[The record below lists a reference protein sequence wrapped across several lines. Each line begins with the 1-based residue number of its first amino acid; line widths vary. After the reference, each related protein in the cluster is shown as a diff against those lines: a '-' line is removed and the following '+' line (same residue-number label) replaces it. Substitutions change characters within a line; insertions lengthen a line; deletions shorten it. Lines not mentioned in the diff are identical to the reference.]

1 MIHQDDDR
9 LKTKF
14 LAPGQNVV
22 SHTNGTHHFV
32 DSQLMIRDNNLSH
45 VRRDVAIPASCTRVM
60 QEVGI
65 PLASVHAV
73 PTVANSVKR
82 AESLHRKA
90 ECTNGCGAP
99 PNVNTS
105 VAANGAGVSSTLA
118 LLSPLEGRTPS
129 SVKSTRDG
137 YREKALEEIRNSLKP
152 YATSDHNSEG
162 IYEFSSA
169 SSSASESSGISQAT
183 SNWGNVNSGAD
194 GLNKNLSVQQALQH
208 LVAMGYSEESAAQ
221 VLKLTSDKS
230 GKDSEDQKNEVVNG
244 ISKLGHANSF
254 KYKCQPK
261 IIDSQDGMC
270 SDNLSA
276 LNGNRAVENSR
287 LDCSNFHISGLRNKI
302 LPDPP
307 KFIYGTSLANCEI
320 SSSFLR
326 QHTPELPS
334 NDVPPPL
341 PPPRGTVC
349 PPPTPPRGTPPLP
362 PPPPPPPALVSQAE
376 LTHSNNNSVPKQQYL
391 RRMSPVPSSR
401 QVINYTSSAGST
413 PQRGTSPIT
422 SSRTPMVVTNNAQIH
437 QHLAQQLQALSISSN
452 SSSISS
458 PSRID
463 SSLNSGSSQNG
474 KSSWYS
480 SPQPSCASSS
490 SGRHS
495 PTPTISSSEYSIP
508 PVFHLKRTPPPAYT
522 PPSSYSSSP
531 QPSPQHHAPSPGA
544 VSATS
549 VTSVLPR
556 PAALQAWSS
565 RQAKS
570 QSPVI
575 MQSVKSTQVQ
585 KPVLQTAVAPTAP
598 QTTSTPSPAFGS
610 SCAQPL
616 VSNPPPPYP
625 IHKATSTANVATSS
639 VPSSDSSSATH
650 FQQPHPASSRTPEQ
664 SSNSGPPP
672 PPLYPRNQN
681 KSSTHMVS
689 SNHAPDPP
697 PYPVCSPVSQP
708 GIPPSPPPPP
718 YTSAVR
724 QVIPAA
730 SQNVSSPPPPPYI
743 PPHYNQKVVQDIS
756 TKETSL
762 FSTTESNQNKWQE
775 QCISSPSDLP
785 SHLDSPS
792 NVPTTVPT
800 TDPPSYASSVAALSA
815 QRAAA
820 LMTMLNNNVPTAISN
835 GQSPSALT
843 SPVTSSVVPVSNESL
858 HTNLGTKVTS
868 NLVNTVESIC
878 TSQITALQSSYCN
891 INNANINGIP
901 EDAFS
906 FFDNHHTT
914 VHRKPSP
921 VAMDT
926 ASSTS
931 QSASRSESPVSRA
944 VNQSPVS
951 FMSVTS
957 TSSPSTQSDS
967 THDSGKASLHKVT
980 HQSPPPPRKV
990 LSKEKE
996 KERRESKVRNYSP
1009 AAFKFFMEQ
1018 HVENLLKSHQQRE
1031 HRRKQLETEMAKV
1044 GLSQEA
1050 QCEIRKMLHQK
1061 ESNYI
1066 RLKRAKMNKSMFT
1079 KIKTIGI
1086 GAFGEVAL
1094 VQKVDTSQLYAMK
1107 TLRKSDVLKRNQVAH
1122 VKAERDILA
1131 EADNEW
1137 VVKLYYSFQ
1146 DDENLYFVMDYI
1158 QGGDLMSL
1166 LIKFGIFSEPLAKF
1180 YIAELVLAVE
1190 SVHKMGFIHRD
1201 IKPDNILIDR
1211 NGHIKLTDFGLCTGF
1226 RWTHNSKY
1234 YQRNGEHGRQDSM
1247 DLDDKWGNEC
1257 HCKPS
1262 ANLKPL
1268 ERRRR
1273 REHQR
1278 CLAHSLVGTPNYIA
1292 PEVLLKTGYT
1302 QLCDWWSVG
1311 VILYEMLVGQ
1321 PPFYASTPA
1330 ETQLKVIN
1338 WETTLRV
1345 PKKADVSLEASD
1357 LILKLCCVAE
1367 HRLGKNGPEE
1377 IKRHPFFSDIDF
1389 ESDLRKQPAP
1399 YVPKIRYPTD
1409 TSNFDPIDSDK
1420 LRSSNSESSD
1430 EGNMDDLND
1439 NVKHPE
1445 HAFLEFTFRR
1455 FFDDGGQVY
1464 PTRTTSDEGEK
1475 QSSPVYV

>member
-1 MIHQDDDR
+1 MINQEDNR
-9 LKTKF
+9 TKSKF
-14 LAPGQNVV
+14 LPLNQNVV
-22 SHTNGTHHFV
+22 NSNNIPYI
-32 DSQLMIRDNNLSH
+32 DNMPSMIRDSAGH
-45 VRRDVAIPASCTRVM
+45 PRRDVGTPVSCARVTTELGVSVASAVY
-60 QEVGI
+60 
-65 PLASVHAV
+65 SVAA
-73 PTVANSVKR
+73 TSVKR
-82 AESLHRKA
+82 AESLHRKG
-90 ECTNGCGAP
+90 ECVNGAAPPPPGAP
-99 PNVNTS
+99 NGTGTS
-105 VAANGAGVSSTLA
+105 
-118 LLSPLEGRTPS
+118 S
-129 SVKSTRDG
+129 SVKSSRDG

-152 YATSDHNSEG
+152 YATSDPHGEG

-169 SSSASESSGISQAT
+169 SSSASESSGASQVT
-183 SNWGNVNSGAD
+183 NNWSSLLPNSNGFNVQKAF
-194 GLNKNLSVQQALQH
+194 QH
-208 LVAMGYSEESAAQ
+208 LLALGHSEESAAAY
-221 VLKLTSDKS
+221 VLKLTSDDHL
-230 GKDSEDQKNEVVNG
+230 KDYEDPKVDPVNG
-244 ISKLGHANSF
+244 VMKLGIPNNV
-254 KYKCQPK
+254 KYKSQPK
-261 IIDSQDGMC
+261 PIDLPDTSHEYA
-270 SDNLSA
+270 SIN
-276 LNGNRAVENSR
+276 NIRYPEISR
-287 LDCSNFHISGLRNKI
+287 HDSSNVCITGLRHKI

-307 KFIYGTSLANCEI
+307 KLIYGSSLANCEVTSNYRI
-320 SSSFLR
+320 NVANDFSS
-326 QHTPELPS
+326 T
-334 NDVPPPL
+334 DVPPPL
-341 PPPRGTVC
+341 PPPRGTMC
-349 PPPTPPRGTPPLP
+349 PPPTPPRSTPPLP
-362 PPPPPPPALVSQAE
+362 PPINSQTE
-376 LTHSNNNSVPKQQYL
+376 LSHTSTNGVCVKQPYM
-391 RRMSPVPSSR
+391 RRMSPVPTSSW
-401 QVINYTSSAGST
+401 QALNYTSSASST

-422 SSRTPMVVTNNAQIH
+422 SNRAPMVVVNNSQIH
-437 QHLAQQLQALSISSN
+437 QQLTQQLQALSVNSN
-452 SSSISS
+452 
-458 PSRID
+458 
-463 SSLNSGSSQNG
+463 GSSVSSMSRSDGPYHAGSSNG
-474 KSSWYS
+474 KSWYSS
-480 SPQPSCASSS
+480 SPQPSYTSSS

-508 PVFHLKRTPPPAYT
+508 PVFQLKRTPPPAYT

-531 QPSPQHHAPSPGA
+531 QPSPQHRAPSPGGIVNS
-544 VSATS
+544 VS
-549 VTSVLPR
+549 SVLSR

-570 QSPVI
+570 QSPII

-585 KPVLQTAVAPTAP
+585 KPVLQTAVAPTSPPPAVTAAP
-598 QTTSTPSPAFGS
+598 NFTPSGQS
-610 SCAQPL
+610 SAAP
-616 VSNPPPPYP
+616 NPPPPYP
-625 IHKATSTANVATSS
+625 IHKVTSVASINS
-639 VPSSDSSSATH
+639 AVSSDSSSILMS
-650 FQQPHPASSRTPEQ
+650 PVSPSSSSSSPLRPVE
-664 SSNSGPPP
+664 SSNP

-681 KSSTHMVS
+681 KPQLTQP
-689 SNHAPDPP
+689 NHAPEPP
-697 PYPVCSPVSQP
+697 PYQVAPNTLHSS
-708 GIPPSPPPPP
+708 IPPSPTPPP
-718 YTSAVR
+718 YSNPMW
-724 QVIPAA
+724 QVM
-730 SQNVSSPPPPPYI
+730 SNSTQNIANQPPPYLSMSLSQKPLPE
-743 PPHYNQKVVQDIS
+743 PPVSEPLPSLY
-756 TKETSL
+756 TSND
-762 FSTTESNQNKWQE
+762 TNQNKWSE
-775 QCISSPSDLP
+775 QSPEILP
-785 SHLDSPS
+785 MDNCPLS
-792 NVPTTVPT
+792 NVPT
-800 TDPPSYASSVAALSA
+800 TDPPSYASSIAVLSA

-820 LMTMLNNNVPTAISN
+820 ARMTKLNNNVPTIISN
-835 GQSPSALT
+835 GPT
-843 SPVTSSVVPVSNESL
+843 SNSFTSGPITDPVNG
-858 HTNLGTKVTS
+858 NGTKATS
-868 NLVNTVESIC
+868 NLVNTVDSIC
-878 TSQITALQSSYCN
+878 TSQITALPGSYV
-891 INNANINGIP
+891 NINGMP

-914 VHRKPSP
+914 VYRKLSP

-926 ASSTS
+926 AS
-931 QSASRSESPVSRA
+931 SASRSESPVSRA

-951 FMSVTS
+951 FMSTTS

-967 THDSGKASLHKVT
+967 THELNKVQNKIT
-980 HQSPPPPRKV
+980 QLSPPPPRKM

-1018 HVENLLKSHQQRE
+1018 HIENLLKSHQERE
-1031 HRRKQLETEMAKV
+1031 HRRQQLESEMAKV
-1044 GLSQEA
+1044 GLTKEA

-1094 VQKVDTSQLYAMK
+1094 VRKVDANQLYAMK

-1146 DDENLYFVMDYI
+1146 DDENLYFVMDFI

-1166 LIKFGIFSEPLAKF
+1166 LIKLGVFSETLARF

-1211 NGHIKLTDFGLCTGF
+1211 DGHIKLTDFGLCTGF

-1268 ERRRR
+1268 ERRRK

-1292 PEVLLKTGYT
+1292 PEVLLKSGYT

-1321 PPFYASTPA
+1321 PPFYANTPA

-1338 WETTLRV
+1338 WEATLRI
-1345 PKKADVSLEASD
+1345 PKKANIADEATD
-1357 LILKLCCVAE
+1357 LILRLCTVAE
-1367 HRLGKNGPEE
+1367 SRLGRNGVEE
-1377 IKRHPFFSDIDF
+1377 IKQHSFFSEIDF
-1389 ESDLRKQPAP
+1389 NSDLRKTRAP
-1399 YVPKIRYPTD
+1399 YIPNIRYPTD

-1420 LRSSNSESSD
+1420 LRSDNSESSD
-1430 EGNMDDLND
+1430 EGNLDDPSD
-1439 NVKHPE
+1439 NNKHPE

-1455 FFDDGGQVY
+1455 FFDDGGVY
-1464 PTRTTSDEGEK
+1464 PNRAPPPPLEEAPEK